1 MHDFKCKNADDMY
14 YPQLANRVNM
24 IKNTEGGQENM
35 CEIMDKIS
43 RKAADEATREK
54 QIQIAMSM
62 LDDGK
67 LSFEDIAKYS
77 GLTLDEVKALAEGK
91 PA

>member
-1 MHDFKCKNADDMY
+1 MY
-14 YPQLANRVNM
+14 YPQLARRVNM

-35 CEIMDKIS
+35 CKIMEEIS
-43 RKAADEATREK
+43 SKAAREA
-54 QIQIAMSM
+54 QIKNALSM
-62 LDDGK
+62 LDGGK

-77 GLTLDEVKALAEGK
+77 GLTLDEVKALAEGR

>member
-1 MHDFKCKNADDMY
+1 
-14 YPQLANRVNM
+14 
-24 IKNTEGGQENM
+24 
-35 CEIMDKIS
+35 
-43 RKAADEATREK
+43 
-54 QIQIAMSM
+54 M

>member
-1 MHDFKCKNADDMY
+1 MY
-14 YPQLANRVNM
+14 YPQLARRVNM

-35 CEIMDKIS
+35 CKIMEEIS
-43 RKAADEATREK
+43 SKAAREAAHEAAREATRET
-54 QIQIAMSM
+54 QIKNALSM
-62 LDDGK
+62 LDGGK

-77 GLTLDEVKALAEGK
+77 GLTLDEVKALAEGR